1 MCTVTLRCDA
11 GSLLLTMNRDE
22 RIERAPEE
30 VPRRIPGDGSRPSWL
45 APFDSASGGTWIGVN
60 ERGVA
65 SCVLNG
71 YEPADEGLHGDP
83 SVPSRGS
90 IIPRILEEQ
99 DGVGPAR
106 LPAVLDFSAY
116 PSFTLLVASTAG
128 GEIVRWR
135 RGVGLTREKVT
146 PGLTFL
152 TSSSWNEPEV
162 SLWRRRAFDAWR
174 TAGEPAADGL
184 PTLHVIADQADQGI
198 APFMT
203 REKSATRSITQ
214 VRVDGPGQVA
224 SLSWWPRHGV
234 AIIDPKTPGAS
245 LKLELAPAA
254 AFAGDEGIV

>member
-1 MCTVTLRCDA
+1 MCTVTLRCGA

-22 RIERAPEE
+22 RVERAPEE
-30 VPRRIPGDGSRPSWL
+30 APRRISGDALRPSWL
-45 APFDSASGGTWIGVN
+45 APFDGASGGTWIGVN

-71 YEPADEGLHGDP
+71 YEPADEGLRGDP

-99 DGVGPAR
+99 DGLGPAR
-106 LPAVLDFSAY
+106 LPGGLDFSAY
-116 PSFTLLVASTAG
+116 PSFTLLVASPEG

-135 RGVGLTREKVT
+135 RGVGLTRENV
-146 PGLTFL
+146 PLGLTFL

-174 TAGEPAADGL
+174 AAGEPETGGL
-184 PTLHVIADQADQGI
+184 PTLHLVAPAGDEAT

-214 VRVDGPGQVA
+214 VRVDGSGQVA

-234 AIIDPKTPGAS
+234 AGIDPKNPSVS
-245 LKLELAPAA
+245 LELELAAAA
-254 AFAGDEGIV
+254 AFAAEDGIA